1 MEASAYV
8 SGRPHPRLAGLVL
21 GYTGYREL
29 SARPVR
35 RREAPSGRCML
46 VLGLG
51 PPIRLLG
58 PAGPDVPTSFLAGMH
73 DAPVITEFTGAQH
86 GVQVDLTPLGV
97 FTLLGRPMPELTNR
111 APRLDE
117 LGGARAG
124 RAARAA
130 GRRPRLGRA
139 LRPDRRRAAQRPGRR
154 PGPGPMPRSPG
165 PGAGWSAPAAGSGC
179 ASSPTGPGGAGG
191 TCWSGSASQVG
202 LAPKTA
208 APGAAVPAG
217 GRTRSAPGTLAD
229 VAADCGYADHAHLVR
244 EFRALAG
251 CTAHQYLAEWE
262 CSHSFKPGAARPRL
276 RSAP

>member
-35 RREAPSGRCML
+35 RREAPNGRCVL

-73 DAPVITEFTGAQH
+73 DTPVITEFTGAQH

-111 APRLDE
+111 APRLDQLGRPE
-117 LGGARAG
+117 LAALPERLAGDRGWAERFARIDAALLSGLDGSRARPDAEVAWAWRRLERSGGRVGVRELAAGTGWSRRHLQERFRSQIGLTPKTAARVL
-124 RAARAA
+124 RFRRAA
-130 GRRPRLGRA
+130 GRL
-139 LRPDRRRAAQRPGRR
+139 
-154 PGPGPMPRSPG
+154 
-165 PGAGWSAPAAGSGC
+165 
-179 ASSPTGPGGAGG
+179 
-191 TCWSGSASQVG
+191 
-202 LAPKTA
+202 
-208 APGAAVPAG
+208 
-217 GRTRSAPGTLAD
+217 APGTLAD
-229 VAADCGYADHAHLVR
+229 VAADCGYADHAHLAR

-251 CTAHQYLAEWE
+251 CPPSQYLAEWGVPIP
-262 CSHSFKPGAARPRL
+262 SSPPGPAGL